1 MRKYIYL
8 LASVLIVLLSARYAQ
23 GQEAIKISRLLENDE
38 DISIQDISR
47 IDQTVVV
54 ADSLEGWAASW
65 TGGLNGAQAAYDNWS
80 QGGTNTISITA
91 STVFNLL
98 YRKNRFAYA
107 LNSNFK
113 YGKARIQDEGT
124 RKTDDRIAI
133 NNKFSYLFNNEKWSA
148 FANINFSTQFDK
160 GFDYNVPDGENPEL
174 ISEVFAPA
182 YFTQVVG
189 IAFTPTNYFSAQT
202 GLAMKETIVANDDL
216 AERYGL
222 YDTVVN
228 KFTDPFLTSS
238 YGVYINQPKNF
249 RFEPGYSAAFFFEKD
264 IFKNV
269 HFVSS
274 VETFTNLQRH
284 IKRTDV
290 NFSNEVVGEINDF
303 MNMSF
308 QFVMIYDEDF
318 SKEVQV
324 KQVLS
329 AGVSVNIL

>member
-1 MRKYIYL
+1 MRKY
-8 LASVLIVLLSARYAQ
+8 ASLFVLIVLILSAVRDVS
-23 GQEAIKISRLLENDE
+23 GQEAIRISKLLEDDE
-38 DISIQDISR
+38 DISIHDISR
-47 IDQTVVV
+47 IDQTVIV
-54 ADSLEGWAASW
+54 ADSLEGWDASW
-65 TGGLNGAQAAYDNWS
+65 VSGLNGAQAAYDNWS
-80 QGGTNTISITA
+80 QGGTNTISVTA
-91 STVFNLL
+91 STVFNLM
-98 YRKNRFAYA
+98 YRKDRFAYA
-107 LNSNFK
+107 LNTNFK

-133 NNKFSYLFNNEKWSA
+133 NNKFSYLFDNKRWSA

-160 GFDYNVPDGENPEL
+160 GFNYNVPDGENPEL
-174 ISEVFAPA
+174 ISEIFSPA

-189 IAFTPTNYFSAQT
+189 IAYTPADYFSAQT
-202 GLAMKETIVANDDL
+202 GLAMKETIVANDAL

-222 YDTVVN
+222 YDSEVSRLI
-228 KFTDPFLTSS
+228 DPFSSGS
-238 YGVYINQPKNF
+238 YGVYTRNPKSF

-269 HFVSS
+269 HLVSS

-284 IKRTDV
+284 INRTDI
-290 NFSNEVVGEINDF
+290 NFSNEVVGKINDF

-318 SKEVQV
+318 SKQVQV

-329 AGVSVNIL
+329 AGLSVNIL